1 MNDDTQ
7 KNLAPDTFT
16 RDTASADRANS
27 APDEKFREFS
37 KLFSPA
43 NPGPIM
49 SVDGLRAADETGVAT
64 TPQIHKKEDI
74 LLNKDDAYRRTPVKD
89 QLFAARVLAE
99 EQKPYEPSTKI
110 PARGEIPLPA
120 RIEPEE
126 KILKPLRT
134 YQGDVAETLKKQ
146 KTSVVQM
153 VLAEHDKKE
162 RFKEDSRATSK
173 RNLPIVA
180 ISAILALMGIG
191 IIAGGAIY
199 FINERAAQ
207 IHVETAEVPSII
219 FAETAKGLDI
229 AGLSPD
235 SLTRAISTEVI
246 GEKPRLDTILSVYFT
261 KPAGSA
267 PETMAARIS
276 AQEFFTAIG
285 SAMPDTLLRSLA
297 QEFMFGIHA
306 FNGNEPFILLKT
318 NFFENSF
325 AGMLKWE
332 ERMAREILPLFGIPL
347 ESAIADKKFQDIVV
361 KNRDLR
367 ALLNEQDDIVLLYT
381 FYNKETIIITQTTS
395 TLDEVISRLTR
406 PKK

>member
-1 MNDDTQ
+1 MNDDK
-7 KNLAPDTFT
+7 KNVPEPSIPTDATNT
-16 RDTASADRANS
+16 

-43 NPGPIM
+43 NPGPITP
-49 SVDGLRAADETGVAT
+49 VDGSRATNETNSTGTA
-64 TPQIHKKEDI
+64 QIRKKEDI
-74 LLNKDDAYRRTPVKD
+74 LLNKEDAYERTPVKD
-89 QLFAARVLAE
+89 PLFAAKILEE
-99 EQKPYEPSTKI
+99 EQKPYVSSTQI
-110 PARGEIPLPA
+110 PTREEIPIPA

-153 VLAEHDKKE
+153 VLAEHEKKE
-162 RFKEDSRATSK
+162 RSKEESRATSK

-180 ISAILALMGIG
+180 VIALLALVGVG
-191 IIAGGAIY
+191 VLGGGAIY
-199 FINERAAQ
+199 FINKRAAQ
-207 IHVETAEVPSII
+207 TPVEKLEIPSII
-219 FAETAKGLDI
+219 FVETAKE
-229 AGLSPD
+229 LSITGRTPD
-235 SLTRAISTEVI
+235 SLTQAISTEVANA
-246 GEKPRLDTILSVYFT
+246 KPRLDTILNVYFT
-261 KPAGSA
+261 KLIGGA
-267 PETMAARIS
+267 PESISVRVS
-276 AQEFFTAIG
+276 AQEFFTALA
-285 SAMPDTLLRSLA
+285 SAIPDTLLRSLN

-332 ERMAREILPLFGIPL
+332 ERMAREILPLFGTSVEGAL
-347 ESAIADKKFQDIVV
+347 ADKKFQDIVV

-367 ALLNEQDDIVLLYT
+367 ALLNEQGDIVLLYT
-381 FYNKETIIITQTTS
+381 FYDRETLIITRTTS
-395 TLDEVISRLTR
+395 TLDEVITRLTR